1 MRQSIK
7 HRVQFDADP
16 GLSAAL
22 RGWLDF
28 LRVEKNSSANTLEAY
43 GRDLRQFCA
52 FAANHFQRPATLAD
66 FNRLT
71 AGDFRA
77 FMAARRA
84 SGASERSLARAISTL
99 RSCFRHLE
107 RAGHLKNRAV
117 LALALPRLARTLP
130 RPLTVDKAKA
140 VVSASRDA
148 DPQSDRA
155 TPGWVRA
162 RDEAVL
168 LLLYGSGLRIS
179 EALGIKTEDA
189 PLPPRDMLRVNGK
202 GGRERL
208 VPVLPLA
215 QRAIAVYVEAC
226 PHPLVEGEALFRG
239 VRGGPL
245 RARIVQLLMARLRPS
260 LDLPKS
266 ATPHALRHSFATHLL
281 GNGADLRVIQEMLG
295 HARLSTTQ
303 TYTAVDRAALLR
315 AYEGAHP
322 RHRDTRHH
330 GDT

>member
-1 MRQSIK
+1 MRQGIK
-7 HRVQFDADP
+7 QRVPFDADP

-22 RGWLDF
+22 RGWLDV
-28 LRVEKNSSANTLEAY
+28 LRLEKDCSANTLDAY

-52 FAANHFQRPATLAD
+52 FAAQHFQRPPTLGD

-71 AGDFRA
+71 ASDFRA
-77 FMAARRA
+77 FMAARRQA
-84 SGASERSLARAISTL
+84 GASDRSLSRAMSTL

-117 LALALPRLARTLP
+117 LALALPRIPRTLP
-130 RPLTVDKAKA
+130 RPLTIDKAKA
-140 VVSASRDA
+140 VVGASDDA
-148 DPQSDRA
+148 KAPGDRA
-155 TPGWVRA
+155 APDWVQA
-162 RDEAVL
+162 RDQAVL

-179 EALGIKTEDA
+179 EALGIKAEDA
-189 PLPPRDMLRVNGK
+189 PLPPRDMLRINGK

-208 VPVLPLA
+208 VPVLPIA
-215 QRAIAVYVEAC
+215 QRAIAAYVEAC
-226 PHPLVEGEALFRG
+226 PHRLVPGEALFRG

-303 TYTAVDRAALLR
+303 TYTAVDRSALLR
-315 AYEGAHP
+315 AYDSAHP
-322 RHRDTRHH
+322 RHRNT
-330 GDT
+330 